1 MVEVASIES
10 DKAEC
15 RCLQAPM
22 LVLARREELPYN
34 LESSRIPRVLM
45 ADPLDS
51 GDDVSTVIK
60 PQASR
65 YIHANVTPLL
75 DL

>member
-1 MVEVASIES
+1 MSVSTSADARIS
-10 DKAEC
+10 AT
-15 RCLQAPM
+15 RRAP
-22 LVLARREELPYN
+22 LRYI
-34 LESSRIPRVLM
+34 LESSRIPGVLM

-51 GDDVSTVIK
+51 GDDVSALIK